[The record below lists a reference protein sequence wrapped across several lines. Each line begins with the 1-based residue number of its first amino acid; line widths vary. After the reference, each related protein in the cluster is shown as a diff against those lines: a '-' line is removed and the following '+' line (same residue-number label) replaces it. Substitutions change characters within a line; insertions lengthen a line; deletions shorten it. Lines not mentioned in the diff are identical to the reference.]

1 MTDARG
7 DTSEDDFEAPLPLVM
22 VLAVAENGVIGRG
35 RSLPWDLPDDLQH
48 FKRTTLG
55 RPVLMGRKTF
65 ESVGRPLPGRLNIV
79 ITRDPNWSAPG
90 VRAVQ
95 SLDDAVALAT
105 DQALLDGAD
114 ALMVIGG
121 AEIYRLALPRVQRI
135 VLTEVHGA
143 VDGDAFF
150 DLSQLV
156 DWREVSRERFV
167 GGERN
172 SHDFSVVELERR
184 GGA

>member
-1 MTDARG
+1 MSDTDF
-7 DTSEDDFEAPLPLVM
+7 DTPLPLVM

-35 RSLPWDLPDDLQH
+35 QALPWDLPDDLQH

-65 ESVGRPLPGRLNIV
+65 ESVGRPLPGRMNIV

-95 SLDDAVALAT
+95 NLDDAIALAT

-121 AEIYRLALPRVQRI
+121 AEIYRLALPRAQRI

-150 DLSQLV
+150 DLSQLA
-156 DWREVSRERFV
+156 DWQEVSRERFA

-172 SHDFSVVELERR
+172 SHDFSVVDLKRR
-184 GGA
+184 ECA